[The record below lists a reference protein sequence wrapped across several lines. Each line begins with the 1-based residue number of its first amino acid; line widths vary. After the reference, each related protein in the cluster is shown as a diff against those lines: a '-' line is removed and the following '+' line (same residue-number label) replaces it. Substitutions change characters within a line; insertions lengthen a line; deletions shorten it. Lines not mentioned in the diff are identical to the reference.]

1 MGRTTGMHLARDVL
15 VAGLCS
21 HASLAVMAQADIAA
35 GNYLS
40 AWVDTI
46 ATGVVGGS
54 HNTYRVS
61 VFPTNGAGMTG
72 TPQNIYAIFGDNRS
86 TMIFPPAYSM
96 PAPFGV
102 DFGGT
107 NPQFWQ
113 VPGAEDAK
121 FDSWLTVGEDQGN
134 VHNQIAS
141 LGIVYD
147 SWSTSPLA
155 ITDGAIFWMDPS
167 TGPHFGMSMAS
178 ESSGSKVVV
187 AQLTLPT
194 VGENMAGLV
203 RVNAQGRSYPNPG
216 TGARSEDW
224 EELGLEVRVGHFAPP
239 PPPVVC
245 IGINCGSPPP
255 PPLPPPPPT
264 CQWFSTLSRPSLQQV
279 CSHAHPEVPS
289 SFHWAR
295 RPDASTVRCGASRCS
310 MSDTQCCGVPPPVA
324 PPPPPLQ
331 QHCRTSAITEAC
343 CGHPGQDCSH
353 GAPAVCSG
361 NCRAEVLQFAALCPE
376 VCSWLR
382 VHKGKLCLRTN
393 AQS

>member
-1 MGRTTGMHLARDVL
+1 MSVVRVYQYILIYSLPTSVSQSVICVL
-15 VAGLCS
+15 RHPSIYAL
-21 HASLAVMAQADIAA
+21 H
-35 GNYLS
+35 
-40 AWVDTI
+40 
-46 ATGVVGGS
+46 GVVVPFIWWRPAESAGS
-54 HNTYRVS
+54 H
-61 VFPTNGAGMTG
+61 P
-72 TPQNIYAIFGDNRS
+72 
-86 TMIFPPAYSM
+86 
-96 PAPFGV
+96 
-102 DFGGT
+102 
-107 NPQFWQ
+107 
-113 VPGAEDAK
+113 
-121 FDSWLTVGEDQGN
+121 
-134 VHNQIAS
+134 
-141 LGIVYD
+141 
-147 SWSTSPLA
+147 
-155 ITDGAIFWMDPS
+155 
-167 TGPHFGMSMAS
+167 
-178 ESSGSKVVV
+178 
-187 AQLTLPT
+187 
-194 VGENMAGLV
+194 GLV

-264 CQWFSTLSRPSLQQV
+264 CQWFSTLSRPSLQQL
-279 CSHAHPEVPS
+279 CSHAYPEVPS